1 MWLKGGSFWRIWDG
15 MNILLI
21 VCLLYVVVLAVLAVR
36 NLRRTPGGDPGVWLG
51 LASLAL
57 SGLGVIYV
65 LATQL
70 MGWPLSAWTVAPLIL
85 IVFGYIGLAVLRV
98 RYARRSRRP

>member
-1 MWLKGGSFWRIWDG
+1 

-21 VCLLYVVVLAVLAVR
+21 VCVLYLVVLAVLGFG
-36 NLRRTPGGDPGVWLG
+36 NLRRSPRGDTGVWLS

-70 MGWPLSAWTVAPLIL
+70 LHWPLSLWTVAPLIV
-85 IVFGYIGLAVLRV
+85 IACGYIALAVLRV
-98 RYARRSRRP
+98 RHYRRRQGP